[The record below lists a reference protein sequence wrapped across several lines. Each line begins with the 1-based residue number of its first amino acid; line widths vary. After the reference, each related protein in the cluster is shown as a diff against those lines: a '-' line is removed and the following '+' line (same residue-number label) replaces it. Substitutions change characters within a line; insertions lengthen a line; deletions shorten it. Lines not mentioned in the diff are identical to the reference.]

1 MSLTRVTPLRPPG
14 HGPGAARTY
23 IHERV
28 FSVSSSQPLW
38 TSLGRR
44 QDLDRLRPFGQ
55 IHVLSSR
62 LRDGR
67 WCATVVLSSQ
77 HHAGRRRN
85 CCVHKRS
92 QTGIGEGSTAA
103 CPTHTAVDDKSYI
116 PACPYSCA
124 LRPNRREGIGVS
136 TAQKYI
142 AGTEPPACDSCG
154 GAAVWQLVR
163 TSDNWDHYRTFC
175 AAPCTKSL
183 HQDPR
188 ETTQPP
194 SMKLPRGQRP

>member
-77 HHAGRRRN
+77 HQAGRRRN

-103 CPTHTAVDDKSYI
+103 CPTHTAVDDKSSHSRL
-116 PACPYSCA
+116 PVQ
-124 LRPNRREGIGVS
+124 LRPA
-136 TAQKYI
+136 AQSKGRHRCVDCAKIHCRYGASCMRLMWRCSRLAVGEKQRQLGSLPDI
-142 AGTEPPACDSCG
+142 LRGAVHEIPP
-154 GAAVWQLVR
+154 
-163 TSDNWDHYRTFC
+163 
-175 AAPCTKSL
+175 
-183 HQDPR
+183 PR
-188 ETTQPP
+188 
-194 SMKLPRGQRP
+194 SS

>member
-77 HHAGRRRN
+77 HQAGRRRN

-92 QTGIGEGSTAA
+92 QTGIVEGSTPGLSDPQRQWMIRAR
-103 CPTHTAVDDKSYI
+103 HSR
-116 PACPYSCA
+116 CPYSCA
-124 LRPNRREGIGVS
+124 LRPNRGKASVCRS
-136 TAQKYI
+136 RKKYI
-142 AGTEPPACDSCG
+142 AGMEPPACDSCG
-154 GAAVWQLVR
+154 GVAVWQL
-163 TSDNWDHYRTFC
+163 
-175 AAPCTKSL
+175 
-183 HQDPR
+183 
-188 ETTQPP
+188 
-194 SMKLPRGQRP
+194 